1 MKPERKRKLQA
12 AGWKVG
18 TVKDFLD
25 LSDADCEYIE
35 AKLALM
41 RAVREQRL
49 KRGITQADLAKR
61 MNTAQSRIAGMEN
74 GRPDVAIDSLFRALF
89 ALGATRREIAKAM

>member
-1 MKPERKRKLQA
+1 MNAERKRKLEA

-18 TVKDFLD
+18 TVKDFLS

-41 RAVREQRL
+41 RAVRKQRL
-49 KRGITQADLAKR
+49 KKGITQAELAKR
-61 MNTAQSRIAGMEN
+61 MKTAQSRVAGMEN

-89 ALGATRREIAKAM
+89 ALGVTRREIARAI